1 MTSHTM
7 SYSTAVTNMSTPS
20 TSTTSSSSPAQTP
33 FTVRYHSNTSITY
46 ATQRLV
52 MPLYTDQPPT
62 HASGVTDIASF
73 VVYLFTLGLFWLPT
87 IITNWLV
94 CVVIRRSRRL
104 QSTTNYF
111 VMSLSTSDLVLS
123 LIFLPLFV
131 ATLPHFEDDV
141 ALLNTGTCKSLAL
154 LEHLL
159 PASVMFVFV
168 CILVDRFYTIIYP
181 LSFKVTRGRAKRLI
195 MSSWGVALV
204 LSLAFPFLY
213 DVEPADVTGDVRCL
227 GRPKSSADW
236 TIVVF
241 ALIFFIAV
249 YVIPTLLLTYGY
261 TRVFRYIWRID
272 GSWRFQRTTHA
283 VTPAKAA
290 MVKLIIS
297 VTTVSLLLLWPFGVI
312 QLLGDLSSDVHA
324 SVEGQAARWT
334 VVWVYYASAGAK
346 PAFYLVG
353 NANFRR
359 GCREVMCCWSS
370 RCYRRSAYAITKVSI
385 FSRAH
390 HVGIV
395 DASNAVTSPTGNTTS
410 RESPSRAFNRASKLV
425 TSNWP
430 LSVRDGI
437 SSTYI

>member
-1 MTSHTM
+1 M

-20 TSTTSSSSPAQTP
+20 TGTTSSSSPAQTP

-46 ATQRLV
+46 ATQRLM

-62 HASGVTDIASF
+62 NANGVTDIASF
-73 VVYLFTLGLFWLPT
+73 VIYLFTLGLFWLPT

-131 ATLPHFEDDV
+131 ATLPHFADDV

-195 MSSWGVALV
+195 LSSWGVALV

-213 DVEPADVTGDVRCL
+213 DVETADVTGDVRCL
-227 GRPKSSADW
+227 GRQKSSADW

-241 ALIFFIAV
+241 ALVFFVAV

-297 VTTVSLLLLWPFGVI
+297 VTAASLLLLWPFGVI

-334 VVWVYYASAGAK
+334 VVWVYCASAGAK

-359 GCREVMCCWSS
+359 GSREVMCCWSS
-370 RCYRRSAYAITKVSI
+370 RCYRRSAYAITKASI